1 MLAYLDLSPVGEA
14 LVERARKIGAEIAA
28 KHARDVDRYGR
39 FPVESIEA
47 LSQAR
52 MLSSF
57 IPVELGGESATMTDI
72 VAVCHV
78 LGQYCSSTAM
88 VFAMHQIQ
96 VACLVHHGLES
107 NDLRRH
113 MQAIS
118 TDQRLQASATTE
130 VGTGG
135 DVRSSVCAVSIIG
148 DRYQIRKE
156 TPVISYG
163 DYAADILVT
172 ARRTI
177 DSPAADQVIVVVRR
191 TDAELVP
198 TSDWDAL
205 GMRGTC
211 SRGFILTSEG
221 PAGHVMAEPYADISA
236 RTMLPVS
243 HLVWAGLWSGIATD
257 AVQQIRANLRKQAR
271 KSTAVPASASDVA
284 MLHADLELV
293 RSAIAA
299 TTQMYERVRND
310 HAASTTPSMTLRMNA
325 LKVSVSL
332 ALPKIVTDALRL
344 GGINAYRNDSDQSLG
359 RHLRDLHSAALM
371 VHNERILA
379 NNGSLLC
386 VTKDDA

>member
-1 MLAYLDLSPVGEA
+1 MLAFLDLSPVGEQLVA
-14 LVERARKIGAEIAA
+14 LSHKIGAEVARV
-28 KHARDVDRYGR
+28 HAVDVDRAGR
-39 FPVESIEA
+39 FPNESIAALREA
-47 LSQAR
+47 RL
-52 MLSSF
+52 LSSF
-57 IPVELGGESATMTDI
+57 VPKELGGDGATMTDI
-72 VAVCHV
+72 VAACHV

-96 VACLVHHGLES
+96 VACLVHHAMDSEL
-107 NDLRRH
+107 LRAH
-113 MQAIS
+113 MALIAGE
-118 TDQRLQASATTE
+118 QRLQASATTE
-130 VGTGG
+130 MGTGG
-135 DVRSSVCAVSIIG
+135 DVRSSVCAVASDG
-148 DRYQIRKE
+148 NRFTLRKE

-163 DYAADILVT
+163 DYADDILVT
-172 ARRTI
+172 ARRHI
-177 DSPAADQVIVVVRR
+177 DAPPADQVIVLVRR
-191 TDAELVP
+191 SDVDLIA

-211 SRGFILTSEG
+211 SRGYVLTASG
-221 PAGHVMAEPYADISA
+221 PAEHILREPYADISA

-271 KSTAVPASASDVA
+271 KSSGVPATAPDVA

-299 TTQMYERVRND
+299 TTQLYERVRND
-310 HAASTTPSMTLRMNA
+310 HAAATTPSMSLRMNA
-325 LKVSVSL
+325 LKVSVSI
-332 ALPKIVTDALRL
+332 ALPRIVTDALRL
-344 GGINAYRNDSDQSLG
+344 GGINAYRNDSEQSLG

-386 VTKDDA
+386 ITKDDA

>member
-1 MLAYLDLSPVGEA
+1 M
-14 LVERARKIGAEIAA
+14 
-28 KHARDVDRYGR
+28 DVDRQGR
-39 FPVESIEA
+39 FPSEA
-47 LSQAR
+47 LAAIAEAR

-57 IPVELGGESATMTDI
+57 VPTDLGGEGATMTDI
-72 VAVCHV
+72 VATCHV

-107 NDLRRH
+107 EPIRQHLRLV
-113 MQAIS
+113 AAE
-118 TDQRLQASATTE
+118 QRLQASATTE

-135 DVRSSVCAVSIIG
+135 DVRSSVCAVATNG
-148 DRYQIRKE
+148 VRYRLRKE
-156 TPVISYG
+156 TPVISY
-163 DYAADILVT
+163 DDDAQDLLVT
-172 ARRTI
+172 ARRHA
-177 DSPAADQVIVVVRR
+177 DAPADQMIVVVRR
-191 TDAELVP
+191 SDAELVP

-211 SRGFILTSEG
+211 SRKFVLTAEG
-221 PAGHVMAEPYADISA
+221 PIGHVLSDPYAEISA

-257 AVQQIRANLRKQAR
+257 AVRQVRATLRKQAR
-271 KSTAVPASASDVA
+271 KVGGVPSSASDVA

-299 TTQMYERVRND
+299 TTQLYERVRMD
-310 HAASTTPSMTLRMNA
+310 PAATTTPSMTLRMNA
-325 LKVSVSL
+325 LKVLVSL
-332 ALPKIVTDALRL
+332 ALPRIVTDALRL
-344 GGINAYRNDSDQSLG
+344 GGINACRNDSEQSLG

-371 VHNERILA
+371 VHDERILA
-379 NNGSLLC
+379 DSGSLLC

>member
-1 MLAYLDLSPVGEA
+1 MLAFLDLSPAGER
-14 LVERARKIGAEIAA
+14 LVAMATKIGTEVAA
-28 KHARDVDRYGR
+28 VHAGDVDRQGR
-39 FPVESIEA
+39 FPEESLGAIA
-47 LSQAR
+47 DAR

-57 IPVELGGESATMTDI
+57 VPTELGGDGATMIDI
-72 VAVCHV
+72 VAACHV

-107 NDLRRH
+107 ETLREHLRLL
-113 MQAIS
+113 AAE
-118 TDQRLQASATTE
+118 QRLQASATTE

-135 DVRSSVCAVSIIG
+135 DVRSSVCAVATDG
-148 DRYQIRKE
+148 ERYRLRKN

-163 DYAADILVT
+163 DYAQDILVT
-172 ARRTI
+172 ARRHA
-177 DSPAADQVIVVVRR
+177 DAPPADQVIVVVRR
-191 TDAELVP
+191 SDAELVP

-211 SRGFILTSEG
+211 SRGFILTAEG
-221 PAGHVMAEPYADISA
+221 PIGHVLNDPYAEISA

-257 AVQQIRANLRKQAR
+257 AVRQVRAALRQQAR
-271 KSTAVPASASDVA
+271 KTAGVPSSASDVA

-293 RSAIAA
+293 RSAVAA
-299 TTQMYERVRND
+299 TAQLYERVRMD
-310 HAASTTPSMTLRMNA
+310 PAAATTPSMTLRMNA
-325 LKVSVSL
+325 LKVSTSL
-332 ALPKIVTDALRL
+332 ALPRIVTDALRL
-344 GGINAYRNDSDQSLG
+344 GGINAYRNDSEQSLG

-379 NNGSLLC
+379 NSGSLLC

>member
-1 MLAYLDLSPVGEA
+1 MLAFLDLSPVGERLVA
-14 LVERARKIGAEIAA
+14 LATKIGAEVAA
-28 KHARDVDRYGR
+28 VHAVDVDRNGR
-39 FPVESIEA
+39 FPAEA
-47 LSQAR
+47 IAALADAR

-57 IPVELGGESATMTDI
+57 VPTELGGEGATMTDI
-72 VAVCHV
+72 VAACHV
-78 LGQYCSSTAM
+78 LGMYCSSTAM

-107 NDLRRH
+107 TELREHLRLL
-113 MQAIS
+113 AAE
-118 TDQRLQASATTE
+118 QRLQASATTE

-135 DVRSSVCAVSIIG
+135 DVRSSVCAVASNG
-148 DRYQIRKE
+148 TTYRLRKE

-163 DYAADILVT
+163 DYAQDILVT
-172 ARRTI
+172 ARRHA
-177 DSPAADQVIVVVRR
+177 DAPAADQVIVVVRR
-191 TDAELVP
+191 SDAELVP

-211 SRGFILTSEG
+211 SRGFVLTAEG
-221 PAGHVMAEPYADISA
+221 PIGHVLSTPYAEISA

-257 AVQQIRANLRKQAR
+257 AVRQVRASLRKQAR
-271 KSTAVPASASDVA
+271 KSGGVPSSAPDVA

-299 TTQMYERVRND
+299 TTQLYERVRMD
-310 HAASTTPSMTLRMNA
+310 PAAATTPSMTLRMNA

-332 ALPKIVTDALRL
+332 ALPRIVTDALRL
-344 GGINAYRNDSDQSLG
+344 GGINAYRNDSEQSLG

-386 VTKDDA
+386 VTKDDV

>member
-1 MLAYLDLSPVGEA
+1 MLAYLDLSPIGEA

-28 KHARDVDRYGR
+28 KHARDVDCRGR
-39 FPVESIEA
+39 FPVEAIEA

-57 IPVELGGESATMTDI
+57 IPTELGGESATITDI

-107 NDLRRH
+107 DALRSH

-118 TDQRLQASATTE
+118 ADQRLQASATTE

-135 DVRSSVCAVSIIG
+135 DVRSSECAVSMIG
-148 DRYQIRKE
+148 DLYQIRKE

-221 PAGHVMAEPYADISA
+221 PAGHVIAEPYADISA

-271 KSTAVPASASDVA
+271 KSSGVPASAADVA

-332 ALPKIVTDALRL
+332 ALPRIVTDALRL

>member
-1 MLAYLDLSPVGEA
+1 MLAFLDLSSVGENLVA
-14 LVERARKIGAEIAA
+14 LAHKVGAEVAA
-28 KHARDVDRYGR
+28 VHARDVDKLGR
-39 FPVESIEA
+39 FPVESIDA
-47 LSQAR
+47 LADAR

-57 IPVELGGESATMTDI
+57 IPVELGGDSATMTDI
-72 VAVCHV
+72 VAVCYV

-96 VACLVHHGLES
+96 VACLVHHGMES
-107 NDLRRH
+107 EPLRDH
-113 MQAIS
+113 MRAIS
-118 TDQRLQASATTE
+118 NEQRLQASATTE

-135 DVRSSVCAVSIIG
+135 DVRSSVCSVAIEDG
-148 DRYQIRKE
+148 RYRLRKE

-163 DYAADILVT
+163 DYADDILVT

-177 DSPAADQVIVVVRR
+177 DSPAANQVIVVVRR

-221 PAGHVMAEPYADISA
+221 PAGHVIAEPYAEISS

-243 HLVWAGLWSGIATD
+243 HLVWAALWSGIATA
-257 AVQQIRANLRKQAR
+257 AVQQVRTNLRKTAR
-271 KSTAVPASASDVA
+271 KSNGIPSSAPDVA

-293 RSAIAA
+293 RSAVAA
-299 TTQMYERVRND
+299 TTQLYERVRND
-310 HAASTTPSMTLRMNA
+310 PAAATTPSMTLRMNA

-332 ALPKIVTDALRL
+332 ALPRVATDALRL

-386 VTKDDA
+386 ITKDDA